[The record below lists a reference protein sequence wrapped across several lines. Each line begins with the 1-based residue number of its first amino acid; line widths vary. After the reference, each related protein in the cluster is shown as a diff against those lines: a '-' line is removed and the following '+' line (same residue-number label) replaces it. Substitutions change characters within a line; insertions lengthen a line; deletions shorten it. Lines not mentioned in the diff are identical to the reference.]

1 MTENDLDKRFKEA
14 QAKRNQIATYIKTT
28 ENNSENGENQ
38 QSDLFKLWSI
48 QPGNSVYIRFFP
60 DPDAAN
66 PVYWRPKAYHRLQ
79 FTAIKQP
86 DGTLTFPERPVNVD
100 VPGWNCK
107 ANEAANNN
115 LSKDY
120 LLYSVDDPV
129 QKLIKDLFNGD
140 DTSKELYRKLKV
152 KTQYMMYG
160 IITRYEAHPEF
171 VGKAYRFIV
180 VPQLFDIIRENLT
193 DEDYSTAPC
202 DVDFG
207 YDFKVTMSKQGE
219 FNDYK
224 SSKFTPQS
232 KYYAVTDEMKAEF
245 ESHHFKPLQ
254 EWLLKVPTPEQSATI
269 EKMTQA
275 VMTNEPFE
283 AAWAND
289 YMPYGYHLHDGFLV
303 LKENNNTAETT
314 VKMAPV
320 SLPTPAP
327 STVVADFLKNK
338 AEEVSAPTPAPAPV
352 VEPVVAP
359 ATINPLASLTALAQK
374 EAAVEAVAP
383 TPVAPAPVSVPA
395 ASASKPVPANTMS
408 LNDVLAA
415 LNSKA

>member
-1 MTENDLDKRFKEA
+1 MTDIDLDKRFKEA
-14 QAKRNQIATYIKTT
+14 QAKRNQIAAFVKTT
-28 ENNSENGENQ
+28 ENNSEAGENQ
-38 QSDLFKLWSI
+38 QSDLFKLWTI

-60 DPDAAN
+60 DPDENN

-79 FTAIKQP
+79 FTAIRQP
-86 DGTLTFPERPVNVD
+86 DGTLTYPERPVNVD

-129 QKLIKDLFNGD
+129 QKMIKDLFNGD
-140 DTSKELYRKLKV
+140 DASKELYRKLKV

-160 IITRYEAHPEF
+160 IITRYDAQPEF

-180 VPQLFDIIRENLT
+180 VPQLFDIIRDNLS

-202 DVDFG
+202 DVNFG

-232 KYYAVTDEMKAEF
+232 KYYAVTDEMNAEF
-245 ESHHFKPLQ
+245 ASHHFKPLQ
-254 EWLLKVPTPEQSATI
+254 EWLMKVPTPEQSATI

-289 YMPYGYHLHDGFLV
+289 YVPYGYHLHDGFLV
-303 LKENNNTAETT
+303 LKENNNTETT
-314 VKMAPV
+314 VKLAPV
-320 SLPTPAP
+320 NLPTPAQ
-327 STVVADFLKNK
+327 VVKPVV
-338 AEEVSAPTPAPAPV
+338 EAPAPV
-352 VEPVVAP
+352 VAP
-359 ATINPLASLTALAQK
+359 TPANPIAALTALAQK
-374 EAAVEAVAP
+374 AAEPIVDEAPFPVEAPAP
-383 TPVAPAPVSVPA
+383 VVAPAP
-395 ASASKPVPANTMS
+395 KPVPANTMG
-408 LNDVLAA
+408 LADVLAA
-415 LNSKA
+415 LNAKK

>member
-1 MTENDLDKRFKEA
+1 MTDIDLDKRFKEA
-14 QAKRNQIATYIKTT
+14 QAKRNQIAAFVKTT
-28 ENNSENGENQ
+28 ENNSEAGENQ
-38 QSDLFKLWSI
+38 QSDLFKLWTI

-60 DPDAAN
+60 DPDENN

-79 FTAIKQP
+79 FTAIRQP
-86 DGTLTFPERPVNVD
+86 DGTLTYPERPVNVD

-129 QKLIKDLFNGD
+129 QKMIKDLFNGD
-140 DTSKELYRKLKV
+140 DASKELYRKLKV

-180 VPQLFDIIRENLT
+180 VPQLFDIIRDNLS
-193 DEDYSTAPC
+193 DEDYSTTPC
-202 DVDFG
+202 DVNFG

-232 KYYAVTDEMKAEF
+232 KYYAVTDEMNAEF
-245 ESHHFKPLQ
+245 ASHHFKPLQ
-254 EWLLKVPTPEQSATI
+254 EWLMKVPTPEQSATI

-303 LKENNNTAETT
+303 LKENNNNTETT
-314 VKMAPV
+314 VKLAPV
-320 SLPTPAP
+320 NLPTPAQ
-327 STVVADFLKNK
+327 VVKPVV
-338 AEEVSAPTPAPAPV
+338 EAPAPV
-352 VEPVVAP
+352 VVPTPANPIAALTEMAQKAAEPVVDEAPFPVEAP
-359 ATINPLASLTALAQK
+359 AP
-374 EAAVEAVAP
+374 VVAP
-383 TPVAPAPVSVPA
+383 TPVAAPTPVKTDEAP
-395 ASASKPVPANTMS
+395 KPVPANTMG
-408 LNDVLAA
+408 LADVLAA
-415 LNSKA
+415 LNAKK